1 METFKDEIK
10 NLKAITRV
18 IAALVLANFVIIA
31 VVVGPDSVGF
41 DPTYG
46 PITAILNFVI
56 AFLTTGVLMGI
67 YVVFDVKQ
75 TFDLS
80 HMHNVLF
87 VSVTVQMLFAL
98 GSVFNYYSVF
108 DTVLDPDT
116 VGAISGSFTNT
127 VFFFYGMY
135 VYLLVRT
142 DKRRGNQLS
151 NRTQTVGIIFAVII
165 IPAQALTLFGI
176 IPAAGGTQTIPRQIG
191 LGHSLDLL
199 LLGKQI
205 EVDKSLEIGLIDYCI
220 EENRIVEFAH
230 SLLDSLCRN
239 PRELNQLTKSI
250 ISQGLELSLAQG
262 LDLEAKRCIEY
273 IIETGQG

>member
-31 VVVGPDSVGF
+31 LVVGPDSVGF

-46 PITAILNFVI
+46 PITAILGFVI

-80 HMHNVLF
+80 HMHNILF
-87 VSVTVQMLFAL
+87 VSVTVQMLFSL

-108 DTVLDPDT
+108 DTVLDTDT

-127 VFFFYGMY
+127 IFFLYGLY

-142 DKRRGNQLS
+142 DKRRTNLLS
-151 NRTQTVGIIFAVII
+151 SRTQTIGTIFAVII
-165 IPAQALTLFGI
+165 IPAQALTLFGL
-176 IPAAGGTQTIPRQIG
+176 IPAPAFAGLFVLGGVVLYPLFIIG
-191 LGHSLDLL
+191 VGDAIGNH
-199 LLGKQI
+199 KV
-205 EVDKSLEIGLIDYCI
+205 EELE
-220 EENRIVEFAH
+220 EM
-230 SLLDSLCRN
+230 
-239 PRELNQLTKSI
+239 
-250 ISQGLELSLAQG
+250 
-262 LDLEAKRCIEY
+262 
-273 IIETGQG
+273 

>member
-31 VVVGPDSVGF
+31 VVLGPDSVGF

-56 AFLTTGVLMGI
+56 AFLTTGVLLGI

-80 HMHNVLF
+80 HMHNILF

-108 DTVLDPDT
+108 ETVLDTDT
-116 VGAISGSFTNT
+116 VGAISGSFTST
-127 VFFFYGMY
+127 IFFLYGMY
-135 VYLLVRT
+135 IYLLVRT
-142 DKRRGNQLS
+142 DKRRGNLLS
-151 NRTQTVGIIFAVII
+151 KRTQTIGTIFSGII
-165 IPAQALTLFGI
+165 IPVQALSLFGLVPDFVFAPLFILGGVILYPLFI
-176 IPAAGGTQTIPRQIG
+176 IGVGDAIG
-191 LGHSLDLL
+191 NH
-199 LLGKQI
+199 
-205 EVDKSLEIGLIDYCI
+205 EV
-220 EENRIVEFAH
+220 
-230 SLLDSLCRN
+230 
-239 PRELNQLTKSI
+239 
-250 ISQGLELSLAQG
+250 
-262 LDLEAKRCIEY
+262 
-273 IIETGQG
+273 

>member
-31 VVVGPDSVGF
+31 LVVGPDSVGF

-46 PITAILNFVI
+46 PITAILGFVI

-67 YVVFDVKQ
+67 YVVKQ

-80 HMHNVLF
+80 HMHNILF
-87 VSVTVQMLFAL
+87 VSVTVQMLFSL

-108 DTVLDPDT
+108 DTVLDTDT

-127 VFFFYGMY
+127 IFFLYGLY

-142 DKRRGNQLS
+142 DKRRTNLLS
-151 NRTQTVGIIFAVII
+151 KRTQTIGTVFAAVI
-165 IPAQALTLFGI
+165 IPAQALTLFGL
-176 IPAAGGTQTIPRQIG
+176 IPAPAFAGLFVLGGVVLYPLFIIG
-191 LGHSLDLL
+191 VGDAIGNH
-199 LLGKQI
+199 KV
-205 EVDKSLEIGLIDYCI
+205 EELE
-220 EENRIVEFAH
+220 EM
-230 SLLDSLCRN
+230 
-239 PRELNQLTKSI
+239 
-250 ISQGLELSLAQG
+250 
-262 LDLEAKRCIEY
+262 
-273 IIETGQG
+273 